1 MQFIETFQVN
11 DKNTRQVNT
20 QKGLKLVSS
29 VKAYPFEHY
38 IGNIWLPPVVK
49 FGDYVTVYIDQV
61 EKEEKDGK
69 TYYNA
74 KFPNV
79 TPLFNLNQGNSA
91 QTFDD
96 PNGGMEPS
104 GDPFSQSQPM
114 NISDDDLPF

>member
-49 FGDYVTVYIDQV
+49 MGDYVTVYIDQV

-79 TPLFNLNQGNSA
+79 TPLFNLNQGGTAPQA
-91 QTFDD
+91 QPDLFGQT
-96 PNGGMEPS
+96 E
-104 GDPFSQSQPM
+104 PM